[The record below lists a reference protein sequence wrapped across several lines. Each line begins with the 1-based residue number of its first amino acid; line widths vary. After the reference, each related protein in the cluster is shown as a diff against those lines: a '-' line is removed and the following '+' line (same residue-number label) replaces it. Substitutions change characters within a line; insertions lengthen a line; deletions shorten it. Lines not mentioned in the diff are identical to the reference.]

1 MTECN
6 YCGKDVYGHEPVFV
20 MEEREFRRVET
31 GAFCNYACLSAYI
44 DDEGLADGGVCEVD
58 VGEE

>member
-1 MTECN
+1 MTECD
-6 YCGKDVYGHEPVFV
+6 YCGSYVHAHDPVFT

-44 DDEGLADGGVCEVD
+44 DDEALADGAACSVD
-58 VGEE
+58 LDV